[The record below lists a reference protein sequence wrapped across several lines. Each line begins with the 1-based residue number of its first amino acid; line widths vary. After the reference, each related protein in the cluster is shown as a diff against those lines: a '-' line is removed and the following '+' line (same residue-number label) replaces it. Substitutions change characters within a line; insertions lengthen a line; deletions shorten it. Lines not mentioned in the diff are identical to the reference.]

1 MKFKEFDAVVVGSG
15 HAGCEACLA
24 LARMGIKTILLT
36 LNLDSIAILAWNPS
50 IGGTAKGQ
58 LVAEIDALGG
68 EMGVNADKCTIQSRM
83 LNSSKGPAVQ
93 SLRIQADKVM
103 YHTEMKKTLE
113 NQKNLVVRQGEVTS
127 LIVKNGKIQG
137 VKVATG
143 DEYYSKAVVI
153 CTGVYLKS
161 RVIIGNCIENTGP
174 NGFAPANKLTKSL
187 IKNGF
192 EILRFK
198 TGTPVRIHADT
209 IDYSKCEEQLGDEFT
224 PNFSTITKNK
234 KKNLTK
240 CYLTYTNLKTHEII
254 LNNLD
259 KAPMYSGIIKGE
271 GPRYCPSIETKV
283 VRFSD
288 KQRHQLFIEPESLS
302 TKEMYLQG
310 FSTSMPSSIQYQM
323 VHSLSGLENA
333 QIMRDAYAIEYD
345 LINSLQLDATLQAK
359 HISGLYF
366 AGQVNGTSGYEE
378 AGAQGI
384 MAGINAA
391 LKIKGKDPFILHRNE
406 AYIGVLIDDL
416 VTKGTLEPYRMM
428 TSRAEYRLHLRQTNA
443 DLRLTQKGYELGL
456 VTKSRYNIF
465 LKRKEQIL
473 EVLNRLETVYSPKK
487 LEKLFTDKNETLPK
501 VGIKLK
507 DVLKRNN
514 INIYDIV
521 KYLGL
526 FDNYSGNV
534 LDEVQTEV
542 KYEGYINRQN
552 VQINTLKK
560 QETTLL
566 PQEINYMDI
575 KGLRIEARQK
585 LDKIKP
591 LTLGQASRISGVS
604 PADIAVLTVY
614 LKTLK
619 THR

>member
-36 LNLDSIAILAWNPS
+36 LNLDSIAFLACNPS

-93 SLRIQADKVM
+93 SLRVQADKVM

-127 LIVKNGKIQG
+127 LIVKDGKIQG

-283 VRFSD
+283 VRFAD

-323 VHSLSGLENA
+323 VHSLAGLENA

-473 EVLNRLETVYSPKK
+473 EVLNSLETVYSPKK

-566 PQEINYMDI
+566 PQDINYMDI

>member
-36 LNLDSIAILAWNPS
+36 LNLDSIAFLACNPS

-93 SLRIQADKVM
+93 SLRVQADKVM

-192 EILRFK
+192 EIFRFK

-240 CYLTYTNLKTHEII
+240 CYLTYTNLNTHEII

-283 VRFSD
+283 VRFAD

-473 EVLNRLETVYSPKK
+473 EVLNSLETVYSPKK

-566 PQEINYMDI
+566 PQDINYMDI